1 MKKIIPIFIISLLI
15 FSGCGATAI
24 QPNTSGG
31 KTMATKNN
39 ATSVQF
45 SSQPRILER
54 EEFVNIELNGMTS
67 QLMEPN
73 KPVLPIFIK
82 TYQLPFGS
90 KSITVT
96 CTPKDINTIT
106 LTKKVISA
114 RIAPLSKMNQIT
126 TSIKDMSVYNST
138 AFYPSSWYRCDI
150 GAGRDEN
157 GSEIIF
163 VKIVCYPVRYSPGNN
178 QIDNFF

>member
-106 LTKKVISA
+106 LTKNIRPNRPIIKNESNHNIDKRYVSIQQY
-114 RIAPLSKMNQIT
+114 RILSKQLVQM
-126 TSIKDMSVYNST
+126 
-138 AFYPSSWYRCDI
+138 
-150 GAGRDEN
+150 
-157 GSEIIF
+157 
-163 VKIVCYPVRYSPGNN
+163 
-178 QIDNFF
+178 